1 MLQTHA
7 FKKKKREMNFF
18 STDVNV
24 NMFFFFFPLRGPAVQ
39 YTTDYLCVRVCVR
52 ACVCVCFGG
61 FREGVLQYGSPMS
74 FELVGQE
81 C

>member
-1 MLQTHA
+1 
-7 FKKKKREMNFF
+7 MNFF

-24 NMFFFFFPLRGPAVQ
+24 NMFFFLPLKRASCTV
-39 YTTDYLCVRVCVR
+39 YDRLSVCARVCASV
-52 ACVCVCFGG
+52 CVCVCFGG
-61 FREGVLQYGSPMS
+61 FREGVLQYGSSMS